1 MQTIKVRRT
10 YKYQL
15 YRTKKTEYLDAEIEI
30 ARQIWNHFLALQ
42 KRYYKMYGKYIS
54 ADRMKKF
61 LTKLKRLPKY
71 SKWSQLGSQ
80 AAQDVIERLDRS
92 YKAFFDWCETRSGP
106 RKSPPKFRKYWKY
119 HSFTLKQAGWSIE
132 GNTIR
137 IMDKSF
143 KFWLHRPYFG
153 TVKTVTV
160 KRMPN
165 GDYFIFLSVQE
176 EILIPD
182 THAGKAVGI
191 DFGLKTFLTF
201 SDGSK
206 IESPQWLLKDLDKVR
221 KASRNL
227 SRKKKGS
234 KNRKRSHLVF
244 ENIHQDIVN
253 RRTDWFFKTARMLTL
268 KYSVI
273 CIEDLNLKGMQ
284 LLWGRKISDLAY
296 GEFVKILEYEAAV
309 NGCILVKI
317 DRWYPSSKTCHCC
330 GAVKN
335 DLDLK
340 ERLWTCICGKTHDR
354 DVNAAINILNEGLR
368 LLSEQAV

>member
-61 LTKLKRLPKY
+61 LTKLKRMPKY
-71 SKWSQLGSQ
+71 SQWSQLGSQ

-92 YKAFFDWCETRSGP
+92 YQAFFDWCETRSGP

-119 HSFTLKQAGWSIE
+119 HSFTLKQAGWSIK

-137 IMDKSF
+137 IMDKNF

-182 THAGKAVGI
+182 THTGKAVGI

-201 SDGSK
+201 SDGSR
-206 IESPQWLLKDLDKVR
+206 IESPQWLLKDLNKIR

-234 KNRKRSHLVF
+234 KNRKRARLVY
-244 ENIHQDIVN
+244 ENVHQDISN
-253 RRTDWFFKTARMLTL
+253 KRTDWFFKTARALTL
-268 KYSVI
+268 EYSVI

-284 LLWGRKISDLAY
+284 RLWGRKISDLAY
-296 GEFVKILEYEAAV
+296 GEFVKILEYEALI
-309 NGCILVKI
+309 NGCTIVKI

-340 ERLWTCICGKTHDR
+340 ERLWTCACGKTHDR

-368 LLSEQAV
+368 LLSEQAI